1 MAWHVGY
8 CGSGDDKVERER
20 ERERERGNGE
30 EREIE
35 ILKYSD
41 RIHILCDSS
50 VLSHRFNLMA

>member
-1 MAWHVGY
+1 MASAITVAWQVGY
-8 CGSGDDKVERER
+8 CGNGDGKV

-41 RIHILCDSS
+41 QMGL
-50 VLSHRFNLMA
+50 LRFN

>member
-35 ILKYSD
+35 ILKYLD
-41 RIHILCDSS
+41 QTGLLRIS
-50 VLSHRFNLMA
+50 

>member
-8 CGSGDDKVERER
+8 CGSGDDKVKR

-35 ILKYSD
+35 ILKYLD
-41 RIHILCDSS
+41 QTGLLRIS
-50 VLSHRFNLMA
+50 